1 MIGSTA
7 YCHTAAVFS
16 VFGMIGAAGR
26 QNSRT
31 HFRSGRIS
39 QAKRQRSPD
48 YHMYPEEPAH
58 SSSESIFLPTGRRRV
73 LGTLGLTGLALAS
86 SATDASAFI
95 RRSNGE
101 PTVTVDSSSRSALA
115 GVDTSRL
122 PADWVRLQG
131 RNIHSYAAF
140 VDSLKLRT
148 IRTQDVIA
156 AHARQRGGVWNQI
169 PPRQWWRRMG
179 YTLRVVERV
188 ALEMNEPV
196 TEIVSAYRS
205 PSYNAR
211 CGGRRGS
218 WHQANLALDV
228 RLVSRPSRVTAV
240 TRSLRDQGL
249 FKGGV
254 GSYRNFTH
262 IDARGQ
268 NINW

>member
-1 MIGSTA
+1 MQS
-7 YCHTAAVFS
+7 
-16 VFGMIGAAGR
+16 
-26 QNSRT
+26 
-31 HFRSGRIS
+31 
-39 QAKRQRSPD
+39 
-48 YHMYPEEPAH
+48 EEPALSH
-58 SSSESIFLPTGRRRV
+58 SESIHIPTGRRRV
-73 LGTLGLTGLALAS
+73 ITTLGLAGLALAAS
-86 SATDASAFI
+86 STQASAFL
-95 RRSNGE
+95 RRKNDV
-101 PTVTVDSSSRSALA
+101 PVVTVGTEQKSAYS
-115 GVDTSRL
+115 GVDLSQL
-122 PADWVRLQG
+122 PADWVRIHG
-131 RNIHSYAAF
+131 RNIQAYAGF

-148 IRTQDVIA
+148 IRTHDVVA
-156 AHARQRGGVWNQI
+156 AHARQRGGVWNEL

-205 PSYNAR
+205 PAYNSR

-218 WHQANLALDV
+218 WHQANLAVDV
-228 RLVSRPSRVTAV
+228 RFVSRPSRVTQV

>member
-1 MIGSTA
+1 
-7 YCHTAAVFS
+7 
-16 VFGMIGAAGR
+16 
-26 QNSRT
+26 
-31 HFRSGRIS
+31 
-39 QAKRQRSPD
+39 
-48 YHMYPEEPAH
+48 MYPEEPAQ
-58 SSSESIFLPTGRRRV
+58 SQSEATQIQTGRRRV
-73 LGTLGLTGLALAS
+73 LTTLGLTGLAFAAS
-86 SATDASAFI
+86 STDASAFI
-95 RRSNGE
+95 NRRKNDV
-101 PTVTVDSSSRSALA
+101 PVVTVETAQKSSLA
-115 GVDTSRL
+115 GVNLSQL
-122 PADWVRLQG
+122 PADWVRTQG
-131 RNIHSYAAF
+131 GNLHAYANF

-148 IRTQDVIA
+148 IRTQDVVA
-156 AHARQRGGVWNQI
+156 AHARQRSGVWNQL

-205 PSYNAR
+205 PAYNAR

-218 WHQANLALDV
+218 WHQANLAVDV

-262 IDARGQ
+262 IDARGE

>member
-1 MIGSTA
+1 MQS
-7 YCHTAAVFS
+7 
-16 VFGMIGAAGR
+16 
-26 QNSRT
+26 
-31 HFRSGRIS
+31 
-39 QAKRQRSPD
+39 
-48 YHMYPEEPAH
+48 EEPALSH
-58 SSSESIFLPTGRRRV
+58 SESIEIPTGRRRV
-73 LGTLGLTGLALAS
+73 LSTLGLAGLALAAS
-86 SATDASAFI
+86 STHASAFL
-95 RRSNGE
+95 RRKSDV
-101 PTVTVDSSSRSALA
+101 PVVTVGSEQKSSLSGIDVSQ
-115 GVDTSRL
+115 L
-122 PADWVRLQG
+122 PSDWVRTQG
-131 RNIHSYAAF
+131 RNIQAYANF

-148 IRTQDVIA
+148 IRTHDVVA
-156 AHARQRGGVWNQI
+156 AHARQRSGVWNEL

-205 PSYNAR
+205 PAYNAR

-218 WHQANLALDV
+218 WHQANLAVDV
-228 RLVSRPSRVTAV
+228 RFVSRPSRVTQV

>member
-1 MIGSTA
+1 MQPI
-7 YCHTAAVFS
+7 
-16 VFGMIGAAGR
+16 
-26 QNSRT
+26 
-31 HFRSGRIS
+31 
-39 QAKRQRSPD
+39 
-48 YHMYPEEPAH
+48 EPCPATN
-58 SSSESIFLPTGRRRV
+58 ELLPFATDRRRV
-73 LGTLGLTGLALAS
+73 LGTLGLTGLALA
-86 SATDASAFI
+86 ATVSDASAFI
-95 RRSNGE
+95 RRQNT
-101 PTVTVDSSSRSALA
+101 PRVTVSEEKRAILS
-115 GVDTSRL
+115 GVDTSQL

-131 RNIHSYAAF
+131 RNIQAYANY
-140 VDSLKLRT
+140 VDSLNLRT

-156 AHARQRGGVWNQI
+156 SHARQRGGVWNEL

-196 TEIVSAYRS
+196 TAIVSAYRS
-205 PSYNAR
+205 PAYNAR

-228 RLVSRPSRVTAV
+228 RMVSRPSRVTQV
-240 TRSLRDQGL
+240 SRSLRDQGL
-249 FKGGV
+249 FRGGV